1 MIQLSPKDDNIAQNL
16 VVEERRVLK
25 ESNIMLQCENEKSN
39 LKNNE
44 MGTQHKNQKAS
55 IKEGNDTASVLKIS
69 RPQESTKTQMTV
81 LVEVYLLKREK
92 DPLDCHTSKIRAN
105 TESKKE
111 KVERLEKEIETST
124 QPTTKPRKEL
134 IAATEEKRKS
144 GDEKL
149 RLDDKNGRIRLK
161 LIHTSTKLER
171 IKDECISAKEENRK
185 HVRQSKCKHKAGKE
199 QVETLRND
207 ISDAKTKHG
216 KTQKVTDDNE
226 RQLERELRSVRQELH
241 DKSAALANKEKQWK
255 ESKRIRKQRIINLYN
270 LEKQL
275 EDARSNGV
283 NKKEM
288 FL

>member
-1 MIQLSPKDDNIAQNL
+1 M
-16 VVEERRVLK
+16 
-25 ESNIMLQCENEKSN
+25 NE
-39 LKNNE
+39 
-44 MGTQHKNQKAS
+44 QH
-55 IKEGNDTASVLKIS
+55 ILFFYFTPPD
-69 RPQESTKTQMTV
+69 R
-81 LVEVYLLKREK
+81 
-92 DPLDCHTSKIRAN
+92 
-105 TESKKE
+105 
-111 KVERLEKEIETST
+111 
-124 QPTTKPRKEL
+124 
-134 IAATEEKRKS
+134 
-144 GDEKL
+144 
-149 RLDDKNGRIRLK
+149 
-161 LIHTSTKLER
+161 
-171 IKDECISAKEENRK
+171 NRK

-199 QVETLRND
+199 QVETLKND

-283 NKKEM
+283 NKREM